1 MSTPMP
7 AVPPTPTE
15 LLALATTIALAAGEL
30 ARTRRAE
37 GVEVAASKSAPE
49 DIVTH
54 ADRETE
60 VLIRR
65 LIAEAR
71 PDDGFY
77 GEESDATSGTSG
89 LTWVVDPIDGT
100 VNFLY
105 GIPSYAVSIAV
116 VAGEADPQTW
126 TALAGVVFN
135 PASGELFTA
144 AAGEGAYLGTRKLE
158 VNRNVAL
165 NLALV
170 GTGFSY
176 AAARRTRQA
185 QVVQGLISEV
195 RDIRRI
201 GSAALDLCNVAAGRL
216 DLYYERG
223 LNPWDHAAGAL
234 IAAEAGARVGGFGQ
248 AAAGHSLT
256 MAAAPDLYDTVEP
269 LLAELFSTFMAGD
282 E

>member
-1 MSTPMP
+1 MTPP
-7 AVPPTPTE
+7 APTD
-15 LLALATTIALAAGEL
+15 LLTLARETAVTAGALAKL
-30 ARTRRAE
+30 RRSE

-60 VLIRR
+60 ALIRR
-65 LIAEAR
+65 MLADAR

-77 GEESDATSGTSG
+77 GEESAATTGTSG

-116 VAGEADPQTW
+116 VEGDPDPTTW
-126 TALAGVVFN
+126 TALAGAVFN
-135 PASGELFTA
+135 PAADELFTA
-144 AAGEGAYLGTRKLE
+144 SAGGGSFLGDRPLQ
-158 VNRNVAL
+158 VNSGVPL
-165 NLALV
+165 SLALA
-170 GTGFSY
+170 GTGFGY
-176 AAARRTRQA
+176 NAARRQRQA
-185 QVVQGLISEV
+185 QVVTGLVSQV

-201 GSAALDLCNVAAGRL
+201 GSAALDLCAVAAGRL

-234 IAAEAGARVGGFGQ
+234 VAREAGARVGAFNGDRES
-248 AAAGHSLT
+248 ADLLI
-256 MAAAPDLYDTVEP
+256 AAAPDLYDTLEP
-269 LLAELFSTFMAGD
+269 VLAGLFDQFMNEEGR
-282 E
+282 